1 MVAGVVTNSVPVDE
15 LGEGMVS
22 IMAGN
27 GATLGCSENRP
38 ATLVPLTVLPQHRI
52 LVEGQPAA
60 NITDFVPHQNIPSF
74 GQCLAPAN
82 PAVAVASA
90 AAGLPTTAPCVP
102 LVTAPWTAGAGRV
115 NLAGA
120 PALGAG
126 STCRCQWGGVI
137 HIVQSLVC
145 QTSLS

>member
-15 LGEGMVS
+15 LGEGVVS

-38 ATLVPLTVLPQHRI
+38 ATLVPLTV
-52 LVEGQPAA
+52 
-60 NITDFVPHQNIPSF
+60 VPHQNIPSF